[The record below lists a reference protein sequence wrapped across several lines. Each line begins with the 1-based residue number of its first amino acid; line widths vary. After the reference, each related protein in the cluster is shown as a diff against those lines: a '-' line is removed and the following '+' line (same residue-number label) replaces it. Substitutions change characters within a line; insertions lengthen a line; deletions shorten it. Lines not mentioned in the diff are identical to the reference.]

1 MAGLVEL
8 PQRIT
13 AADDRAGREVRPG
26 QVLHELVDGRLRI
39 FQQAD
44 GGVDHLAEVVRRDV
58 GRHADA
64 DAGGAV
70 DQQLREAGGQHRRF
84 RLRLVEVRN
93 HVDGLFLDVAEHLLG
108 EALHAALGIA
118 AGRRRVAVDVA
129 EVALPFDQRIAH
141 REVLRQPDQRVV
153 DRRVAVRMVLTHH
166 FADHARA
173 LDGRMGFAQPELP
186 HRVEDPAVHRLQTVA
201 NIRNR
206 PADVD
211 AQRILQIC
219 SMHNI
224 FNIDR
229 KIPVPQFTH
238 NLFPPLFI

>member
-1 MAGLVEL
+1 M
-8 PQRIT
+8 
-13 AADDRAGREVRPG
+13 
-26 QVLHELVDGRLRI
+26 LHELVDRRLRI
-39 FQQAD
+39 LQQAD
-44 GGVDHLAEVVRRDV
+44 SRVNHLAEVVRRNV

-70 DQQLREAGGQHRRF
+70 DQQLREASGQHRRF
-84 RLRLVEVRN
+84 RLGFVEVRN

-108 EALHAALGIA
+108 EPLHATLRVA

-129 EVALPFDQRIAH
+129 EVALTLNQRVAH
-141 REVLRQPDQRVV
+141 RKVLRQPDQRIV
-153 DRRVAVRMVLTHH
+153 DRHIAVRVVLTHH
-166 FADHARA
+166 FTDDTGA
-173 LDGRMGFAQPELP
+173 LHRRVGFAQPKLP
-186 HRVEDPAVHRLQTVA
+186 HRVKNPAVHRLQTVA